1 MKAVVRVSRLSHSIR
16 EFIVRLCRHY
26 LVGLVAV
33 EFRISMDAQI
43 GYKPIVYVATRED
56 VPFWIRRDMEGLV
69 SNIIH
74 MINFD
79 AYGYRVL
86 MVRATEILEE
96 PDLAGGN
103 KGWPGTKSASFQW

>member
-1 MKAVVRVSRLSHSIR
+1 MKAVVRVSRQSHSIR
-16 EFIVRLCRHY
+16 ELIVRLCRHY

-33 EFRISMDAQI
+33 EFRISKE
-43 GYKPIVYVATRED
+43 YTPTVYVATRED

-86 MVRATEILEE
+86 VARATEIPEE